1 MINTE
6 MFKKSYNGEFKNG
19 GASGTDMEL
28 VAQQIAQELEYINNI
43 EKDEISELEI
53 ENLTEKILTMDKI
66 MVAVKEDIQML
77 IREKLRG

>member
-19 GASGTDMEL
+19 GTSGTDMEL
-28 VAQQIAQELEYINNI
+28 VAQQIVQELEYISNI

-66 MVAVKEDIQML
+66 MVVVKEDVQML